1 MRSLIITEKDAG
13 QRLDKLLGK
22 YLNLAGKSFIYKM
35 LRKKNIT
42 LNGKKCDGSEKLSCG
57 DEVKLFL
64 AEETIE
70 KFSEV
75 KVQKVRKQEL
85 DILYEDE
92 HIALINKPSG
102 MLSQKAK
109 DTDESLVEYFI
120 DYLLDKGTIKEEDLK
135 TFRPSVCNR
144 LDINTS
150 GIVLCGKSLP
160 GLQYLSQCIK
170 ERSVQKFY
178 RTVCTGCLDKGE
190 RISGYLKKDEKQNQV
205 QIMEE
210 KPDGEDASYI
220 ETAYQ
225 PILSTNRYT
234 LLEVEL
240 ITGKTHQIRAHLA
253 NIGHPLIGDTKY
265 GEQDCN
271 RYMQSTFG
279 LRHQLLH
286 AYRVVFPETENPAGA
301 ALSGKT
307 ITAPLPPRFEQ
318 IQKSLFGKAV
328 TDGNL
333 EF

>member
-144 LDINTS
+144 LDRNTS
-150 GIVLCGKSLP
+150 GLVVAGKTLP
-160 GLQYLSQCIK
+160 GLQIMAAVFKDRSIHKYYQCVVKGVIK
-170 ERSVQKFY
+170 EKQLI
-178 RTVCTGCLDKGE
+178 TGF
-190 RISGYLKKDEKQNQV
+190 ITKDEKTNQV
-205 QIMEE
+205 KIWREE
-210 KPDGEDASYI
+210 QPDIHA
-220 ETAYQ
+220 AF
-225 PILSTNRYT
+225 
-234 LLEVEL
+234 L
-240 ITGKTHQIRAHLA
+240 I
-253 NIGHPLIGDTKY
+253 Y
-265 GEQDCN
+265 
-271 RYMQSTFG
+271 
-279 LRHQLLH
+279 
-286 AYRVVFPETENPAGA
+286 
-301 ALSGKT
+301 
-307 ITAPLPPRFEQ
+307 
-318 IQKSLFGKAV
+318 
-328 TDGNL
+328 
-333 EF
+333 